1 MPRDG
6 FSSKQTPPGNRRGF
20 CFTEWTVTRHS
31 SVTVAVG
38 GFAQKWGLWKHPW
51 RIAVR
56 FFGHFM
62 HRGTLHLPE
71 YKGLPII
78 GALIALDIGYFS
90 FALA

>member
-1 MPRDG
+1 
-6 FSSKQTPPGNRRGF
+6 
-20 CFTEWTVTRHS
+20 
-31 SVTVAVG
+31 
-38 GFAQKWGLWKHPW
+38 
-51 RIAVR
+51 
-56 FFGHFM
+56 M